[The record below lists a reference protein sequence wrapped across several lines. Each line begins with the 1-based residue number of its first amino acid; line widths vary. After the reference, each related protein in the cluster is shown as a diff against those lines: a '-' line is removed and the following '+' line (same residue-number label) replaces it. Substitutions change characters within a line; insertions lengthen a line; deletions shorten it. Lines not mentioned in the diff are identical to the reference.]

1 MYIHFMDP
9 KVTMPTECRTSH
21 NIYNTQVSRIKNNN
35 LQQTIN
41 SADRK
46 CHLGH
51 LLTSNG
57 FISMT
62 KRGLPITP

>member
-35 LQQTIN
+35 LQQ
-41 SADRK
+41 
-46 CHLGH
+46 
-51 LLTSNG
+51 
-57 FISMT
+57 ISDT
-62 KRGLPITP
+62 